1 MRTGKLLKLID
12 HQSDLIEKLREENE
26 NLIFSRDSYYKN
38 VVDSNDYYITIDLDP
53 VVKIKNVFNVH
64 ENGYLG
70 YSKKEFINN
79 VYEFESDVMFPQN
92 DIKLILE
99 EHHKRMVIADSLEIE
114 HFDIALKIN
123 FICKDGSLR
132 EADYYSFY
140 NMVNKECRTYVK
152 FLPKSVAREKN

>member
-38 VVDSNDYYITIDLDP
+38 VVDSNDYYILLDIDP
-53 VVKIKNVFNVH
+53 VKIKNVFNVH

-79 VYEFESDVMFPQN
+79 VYEFESDVMFPQK

-99 EHHKRMVIADSLEIE
+99 EHHKRNVIAHSLEIE

-140 NMVNKECRTYVK
+140 NIVNKECRTYVK
-152 FLPKSVAREKN
+152 FLPKSSAREKN

>member
-38 VVDSNDYYITIDLDP
+38 VVDNNDYYILLDIDP
-53 VVKIKNVFNVH
+53 VKIKNVFNVH

>member
-1 MRTGKLLKLID
+1 MRNGKLLKLID
-12 HQSDLIEKLREENE
+12 HQSDLIEKLREEYE

-38 VVDSNDYYITIDLDP
+38 VVDNNDYYLLLDIDP
-53 VVKIKNVFNVH
+53 VKIKNVFNVH

-79 VYEFESDVMFPQN
+79 VYEFESDVMFPQK

-152 FLPKSVAREKN
+152 FLPKSSAREKN

>member
-38 VVDSNDYYITIDLDP
+38 VVDSNDYYILLDIDP
-53 VVKIKNVFNVH
+53 VKIKNVFNVH

-79 VYEFESDVMFPQN
+79 VYEFESDVMFPQK

-99 EHHKRMVIADSLEIE
+99 EHYKRMVIAGSLDIE

-152 FLPKSVAREKN
+152 FFPDVESREKN

>member
-1 MRTGKLLKLID
+1 MRSRKLLRLID
-12 HQSDLIEKLREENE
+12 HQSELIDRLKEENK
-26 NLIFSRDSYYKN
+26 NLVFSRDSYYKN
-38 VVDSNDYYITIDLDP
+38 VVDNNDYYIILDINP
-53 VVKIKNVFNVH
+53 VKIKNVFNVH

-123 FICKDGSLR
+123 FICKNGSLR

>member
-38 VVDSNDYYITIDLDP
+38 VVDNNDYYILLDIDP
-53 VVKIKNVFNVH
+53 VKIKNVFNVH

-79 VYEFESDVMFPQN
+79 VYEFESDVMFPQK

-99 EHHKRMVIADSLEIE
+99 EHYKRLAIADSLDIE

-152 FLPKSVAREKN
+152 FFPDVESREKN

>member
-1 MRTGKLLKLID
+1 MRSRKLLRLID
-12 HQSDLIEKLREENE
+12 HQSELIDRLKEENK
-26 NLIFSRDSYYKN
+26 NLVFSRDSYYKN
-38 VVDSNDYYITIDLDP
+38 VVDNNDYYIILDINP
-53 VVKIKNVFNVH
+53 VKIKNVFNVH

-123 FICKDGSLR
+123 FICKNGSLR

-152 FLPKSVAREKN
+152 FLPNSANREKN

>member
-26 NLIFSRDSYYKN
+26 NLIFARDSYYKN
-38 VVDSNDYYITIDLDP
+38 VVDSNDYYILLDIDP
-53 VVKIKNVFNVH
+53 VKIKNVFNVH

-79 VYEFESDVMFPQN
+79 VYEFESDVMFPQK

-99 EHHKRMVIADSLEIE
+99 EHYKRLAIADSLDIE

-140 NMVNKECRTYVK
+140 NIVNKECRTYIK
-152 FLPKSVAREKN
+152 FLPMSSAREKN

>member
-38 VVDSNDYYITIDLDP
+38 VVDKNDYFILLDIDP
-53 VVKIKNVFNVH
+53 VKIKNVFNVH

>member
-1 MRTGKLLKLID
+1 MRSRKLLRLID
-12 HQSDLIEKLREENE
+12 HQSELIDRLKEENK
-26 NLIFSRDSYYKN
+26 NLVFSRDSYYKN
-38 VVDSNDYYITIDLDP
+38 VVDNNDYYIILDINP
-53 VVKIKNVFNVH
+53 VKIKNVFNVH

-70 YSKKEFINN
+70 YSKKDFIRN

-123 FICKDGSLR
+123 FICKNGSLR

>member
-38 VVDSNDYYITIDLDP
+38 VVDNNDYYILLDIDP
-53 VVKIKNVFNVH
+53 VKIKNVFNVH

-79 VYEFESDVMFPQN
+79 VYEFESDVMFPQK

-99 EHHKRMVIADSLEIE
+99 EHYKRLAIADSLDIE
-114 HFDIALKIN
+114 HFDISDHILYKMKNKGNRWGYFIKYYDLEMNSIN
-123 FICKDGSLR
+123 
-132 EADYYSFY
+132 
-140 NMVNKECRTYVK
+140 TYVK
-152 FLPKSVAREKN
+152 FLDFVS